1 MQEAEKKRNDQ
12 LEPACK
18 AADDLRT
25 TCRDFNIRKSTLKE
39 KMMVGQAKA
48 EETWRAQ
55 ELVRER
61 KAKAAYSAAHT
72 TASNIEDIDTRMT
85 CAYTECTRRAN
96 EFSGAMYEDEVQL
109 RRGKLEEAKD
119 KRDKTV
125 AE

>member
-1 MQEAEKKRNDQ
+1 
-12 LEPACK
+12 
-18 AADDLRT
+18 
-25 TCRDFNIRKSTLKE
+25 
-39 KMMVGQAKA
+39 
-48 EETWRAQ
+48 
-55 ELVRER
+55 VRER